1 MAESKRVF
9 LVIDAGGTS
18 TRAAI
23 VDSSGRCLGYGRAGG
38 GNPTSAGITSA
49 VAAVGLAAEQA
60 RAGSDITGGPP
71 HLVVIALAG
80 ENTAAFR
87 EQVSARLAPLGFGPV
102 IVEPDLL
109 GMFHSGTH
117 HRDGYV
123 LVAGT
128 GAVAARVAGGEL
140 DHVVGGKGW
149 LLGDAGSGFWIGHQ
163 VARAVV
169 AALDGQGPAT
179 ALTALVLKT
188 VSISGAAD
196 SPAGRAQALKQLV
209 SILYS
214 WRPVQ
219 LSEFAPLAF
228 RVHEDPVARGILV
241 AASAALAEL
250 LSAVRAP
257 NLAGPVIAGG
267 GVLIG
272 GFLAAPP
279 GLREQ
284 LVLPTNNASVIPVAD
299 GVVGAAVLALR
310 SVEIDVDETLWHTI
324 QMEVARVARLRQA
337 GRAGRGQ

>member
-1 MAESKRVF
+1 MAETKRVF

-18 TRAAI
+18 TRAVI

-49 VAAVGLAAEQA
+49 VAAVGLASEQA

-117 HRDGYV
+117 LPRRVCPGRWYRGRGCPRGGRGVGPRSRWQGMATRRRRQRV
-123 LVAGT
+123 LDRSSGCPS
-128 GAVAARVAGGEL
+128 GGRRARRSRSGNGL
-140 DHVVGGKGW
+140 DRTSYW
-149 LLGDAGSGFWIGHQ
+149 
-163 VARAVV
+163 
-169 AALDGQGPAT
+169 
-179 ALTALVLKT
+179 KT
-188 VSISGAAD
+188 VSISRAAD

-228 RVHEDPVARGILV
+228 GVHEDPVARGILV

-279 GLREQ
+279 ALREQ
-284 LVLPTNNASVIPVAD
+284 LCCRPI
-299 GVVGAAVLALR
+299 
-310 SVEIDVDETLWHTI
+310 TLGSF
-324 QMEVARVARLRQA
+324 RLLMAWSERPSSP
-337 GRAGRGQ
+337 

>member
-1 MAESKRVF
+1 MAETSRVF

-18 TRAAI
+18 TRAVI
-23 VDSSGRCLGYGRAGG
+23 VDSSGRCSGYGRAGS

-49 VAAVGLAAEQA
+49 VAAVGLASERA
-60 RAGSDITGGPP
+60 RAGRGITGEPP
-71 HLVVIALAG
+71 LLAVIALAG
-80 ENTAAFR
+80 ENSAAFR
-87 EQVSARLAPLGFGPV
+87 EQLSARLAPLGFAPV

-117 HRDGYV
+117 QRDGYV

-128 GAVAARVAGGEL
+128 GAVAARVVGGEL

-149 LLGDAGSGFWIGHQ
+149 LLGDSGSGYWIGHR

-169 AALDGQGPAT
+169 AALDGQGPPT
-179 ALTALVLKT
+179 ALTELVLT
-188 VSISGAAD
+188 AVAITTHPD
-196 SPAGRAQALKQLV
+196 SPAGRARALKQLV

-228 RVHEDPVARGILV
+228 QVHEDPVAREILV

-250 LSAVRAP
+250 LAAVRAP
-257 NLAGPVIAGG
+257 NLAGPIIAGG

-279 GLREQ
+279 GLRER
-284 LVLPTNNASVIPVAD
+284 LVVPTNSARVIPVAD
-299 GVVGAAVLALR
+299 GVVGTAVLALR
-310 SVEIDVDETLWHTI
+310 SVEIEVDETLWHTI
-324 QMEVARVARLRQA
+324 QMEVARVAGA
-337 GRAGRGQ
+337 RA

>member
-1 MAESKRVF
+1 MSETKRVF

-18 TRAAI
+18 TRAVI

-38 GNPTSAGITSA
+38 GNPTSTGITSA
-49 VAAVGLAAEQA
+49 VAAVGLASEQA

-80 ENTAAFR
+80 ENTAGFR
-87 EQVSARLAPLGFGPV
+87 EQVSARLAHLGFGPV

-149 LLGDAGSGFWIGHQ
+149 LLGDAGSGYWIGHQ

-169 AALDGQGPAT
+169 AALDDQGPAT
-179 ALTALVLKT
+179 ALTELVLKT
-188 VSISGAAD
+188 VAITTQPD
-196 SPAGRAQALKQLV
+196 PPAGRAQALKQLV

-228 RVHEDPVARGILV
+228 RVHEDPVAREILV

-250 LSAVRAP
+250 LVAVRAP

-267 GVLIG
+267 SVLIR

-279 GLREQ
+279 GLRER
-284 LVLPTNNASVIPVAD
+284 LVLPTNNARVIPVAD

-337 GRAGRGQ
+337 GRAGRGR

>member
-1 MAESKRVF
+1 MAETKRVF

-18 TRAAI
+18 TRAVL
-23 VDSSGRCLGYGRAGG
+23 VDASGRCLGYGRAGG

-49 VAAVGLAAEQA
+49 VAAVAHASEQA
-60 RAGSDITGGPP
+60 LAGGDITGKPP
-71 HLVVIALAG
+71 FLTVIALAG

-87 EQVSARLAPLGFGPV
+87 EQVSARLAALGFGPV

-117 HRDGYV
+117 QRDGYV

-128 GAVAARVAGGEL
+128 GAVAARVVGGEL
-140 DHVVGGKGW
+140 DQVVGGKGW
-149 LLGDAGSGFWIGHQ
+149 LLGDAGSGYWIGHQ

-179 ALTALVLKT
+179 ALTELVLKT
-188 VSISGAAD
+188 VAITAQSD

-228 RVHEDPVARGILV
+228 RVHEDPVAREILV
-241 AASAALAEL
+241 AASAALAQL
-250 LSAVRAP
+250 LAAVRAP

-267 GVLIG
+267 GVLVG

-279 GLREQ
+279 GLRER
-284 LVLPTNNASVIPVAD
+284 LALPTNNARVIPVAD

-310 SVEIDVDETLWHTI
+310 SVEIDVDEALWHTI
-324 QMEVARVARLRQA
+324 QMEVARVA
-337 GRAGRGQ
+337 GVRATAPSRRR

>member
-1 MAESKRVF
+1 MAETSRVF

-18 TRAAI
+18 TRAVI

-38 GNPTSAGITSA
+38 GNPTSAGTAGA
-49 VAAVGLAAEQA
+49 VVAIGHASEQA
-60 RAGSDITGGPP
+60 RAGSDIAGGPP
-71 HLVVIALAG
+71 HLAVIALAG
-80 ENTAAFR
+80 ENTATFR
-87 EQVSARLAPLGFGPV
+87 EAVSARLAPLGFGPV

-117 HRDGYV
+117 QRDGYV

-128 GAVAARVAGGEL
+128 GAVAARVVGGEL
-140 DHVVGGKGW
+140 DQVVGGKGW
-149 LLGDAGSGFWIGHQ
+149 LLGDAGSGFWIGHR

-169 AALDGQGPAT
+169 AALDGQGPPT
-179 ALTALVLKT
+179 ALTELVLKT
-188 VSISGAAD
+188 VAITIHPD
-196 SPAGRAQALKQLV
+196 SPAGRAEALKQLV

-228 RVHEDPVARGILV
+228 GVHEDPVARGILV

-250 LSAVRAP
+250 LAAVRAP

-279 GLREQ
+279 GLRER
-284 LVLPTNNASVIPVAD
+284 LALPTKSARVIPVAD

-310 SVEIDVDETLWHTI
+310 SVEIDVHERLWHTI
-324 QMEVARVARLRQA
+324 QVEVARVARLRQA
-337 GRAGRGQ
+337 GRGG

>member
-18 TRAAI
+18 TRAVI

-60 RAGSDITGGPP
+60 RAGSDITGRPP

-128 GAVAARVAGGEL
+128 VAVAARVLDRSSGCTSGGRSARRSRSGNGLDRTRTEDRIHQRRSRFSRRPRTSPEAAGF
-140 DHVVGGKGW
+140 D
-149 LLGDAGSGFWIGHQ
+149 
-163 VARAVV
+163 
-169 AALDGQGPAT
+169 
-179 ALTALVLKT
+179 
-188 VSISGAAD
+188 
-196 SPAGRAQALKQLV
+196 
-209 SILYS
+209 
-214 WRPVQ
+214 
-219 LSEFAPLAF
+219 PL
-228 RVHEDPVARGILV
+228 LV
-241 AASAALAEL
+241 AAGAIVG
-250 LSAVRAP
+250 VRA
-257 NLAGPVIAGG
+257 AGVPSSRGSGG
-267 GVLIG
+267 
-272 GFLAAPP
+272 
-279 GLREQ
+279 
-284 LVLPTNNASVIPVAD
+284 T
-299 GVVGAAVLALR
+299 
-310 SVEIDVDETLWHTI
+310 
-324 QMEVARVARLRQA
+324 
-337 GRAGRGQ
+337 